1 MAFDI
6 TKLNQSSFRGI
17 PFYTDDEDFSGGQRL
32 TDHKFINGGTETES
46 NGVNNNI
53 FKIKA
58 YIGGDN
64 YLDQKE
70 ALRLAFE
77 DITSGTLID
86 KFNGTHEV
94 YVEKW
99 SIKESRRRFGRADID
114 VTFKKAE
121 NQVIED
127 IDIVFSADAREQIE
141 INFLEDFDNTS
152 GDDIRD
158 SIIKDIID
166 FWNGILDIIKF
177 IEDAKGELEAL
188 KALIGKIISS
198 IKTAILSVE
207 TLMEDIL
214 NIFLTF
220 DEVLNTELFGV
231 EEQKSFT
238 NTMRGIIVESSDKTS
253 QNEAEATAIR
263 QSQTYTNTVIAGL
276 TQTAISNL
284 ENVNFNVGD
293 DFGSVK
299 DDVLTIYEILQK
311 DIIIDSDS
319 PIDDIINK
327 QNLLDKYHEIEKE
340 FIQFYTQKYS
350 GLQELKDNSIV
361 ATTDILNLTMEK
373 YNDISRVS
381 EVLINNDI
389 VDPLFI
395 NGNIELLDR

>member
-6 TKLNQSSFRGI
+6 TKLNKSSFRGI

-94 YVEKW
+94 YVDTW
-99 SIKESRRRFGRADID
+99 SFKESRKRFGKVDID
-114 VTFKKAE
+114 VTFKKAK

-127 IDIVFSADAREQIE
+127 IEIVFSADAREQILS
-141 INFLEDFDNTS
+141 NFAEDFDNEL
-152 GDDIRD
+152 GDEIRD
-158 SIIKDIID
+158 SIVKDIID
-166 FWNGILDIIKF
+166 FWNGIQDAIKF
-177 IEDAKGELEAL
+177 IEDVKGELEDI
-188 KALIGKIISS
+188 KASIGGIISS
-198 IKTAILSVE
+198 IKTTILSIE
-207 TLMEDIL
+207 TLTEDIF
-214 NIFLTF
+214 NIFITF
-220 DEVLNTELFGV
+220 DEVLNTDLFGV
-231 EEQKSFT
+231 DEQKSLT
-238 NTMRGIIVESSDKTS
+238 NTLRAIIEESSSKLS
-253 QNEAEATAIR
+253 QNEAEAIAIR

-293 DFGSVK
+293 DFGSIK
-299 DDVLTIYEILQK
+299 DDILTIYEILEK
-311 DIIIDSDS
+311 DIIIDADS

-327 QNLLDKYHEIEKE
+327 QNLLDKYHEIVKE

-395 NGNIELLDR
+395 SGDLKLLDR

>member
-1 MAFDI
+1 LSFDI
-6 TKLNQSSFRGI
+6 NKLNKSSFRGI
-17 PFYTDDEDFSGGQRL
+17 PFYTDDEDYSGSQRL

-77 DITSGTLID
+77 NITSGTLID

-94 YVEKW
+94 YVDTW
-99 SIKESRRRFGRADID
+99 SIKESRRKLGRADID
-114 VTFKKAE
+114 VTFKKE
-121 NQVIED
+121 KNQVIED
-127 IDIVFSADAREQIE
+127 IEIVFNADAREQILS
-141 INFLEDFDNTS
+141 NFAEDFDNEL
-152 GDDIRD
+152 GDEIRD
-158 SIIKDIID
+158 SIVKDIVD
-166 FWNGILDIIKF
+166 FWNGIQDAIKF
-177 IEDAKGELEAL
+177 IEDVKGELEDV
-188 KALIGKIISS
+188 KASIGKIISS
-198 IKTAILSVE
+198 IKTTILSIE
-207 TLMEDIL
+207 TLTEDIL
-214 NIFLTF
+214 NFFITF
-220 DEVLNTELFGV
+220 DEVLNTDLFGV
-231 EEQKSFT
+231 DEQKSLT
-238 NTMRGIIVESSDKTS
+238 NTFRSIIEDSSNKSS
-253 QNEAEATAIR
+253 QNEAEAIAIR

-284 ENVNFNVGD
+284 ENINFNVGD
-293 DFGSVK
+293 DFGSIK
-299 DDVLTIYEILQK
+299 DDILIIYEILEK

-327 QNLLDKYHEIEKE
+327 QNLLDKYHEIVKE

-361 ATTDILNLTMEK
+361 ATTDIFNLTMER
-373 YNDISRVS
+373 YNDISRVD

-389 VDPLFI
+389 VDPFFI
-395 NGNIELLDR
+395 NGNVKLLDR